1 MTTERSSTNKNE
13 NVMQSKHTIDKDYN
27 RLGISLEVE
36 GNQQQ
41 NKYNKKWRVRIMS
54 MAYENERT
62 YQLEM
67 ESGKWQTEN
76 EHIRHDVNI
85 QN

>member
-36 GNQQQ
+36 GNQL
-41 NKYNKKWRVRIMS
+41 NNRINIIKS
-54 MAYENERT
+54 EE
-62 YQLEM
+62 LE
-67 ESGKWQTEN
+67 
-76 EHIRHDVNI
+76 
-85 QN
+85 